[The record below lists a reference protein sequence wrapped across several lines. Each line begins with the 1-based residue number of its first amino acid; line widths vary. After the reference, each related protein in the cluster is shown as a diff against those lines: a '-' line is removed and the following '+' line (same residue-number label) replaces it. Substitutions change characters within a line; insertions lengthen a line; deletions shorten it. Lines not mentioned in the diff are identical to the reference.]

1 MKRFSRQFSAW
12 STIRARFV
20 GGMLVCVTTAVN
32 ANNPSQVITIDELLK
47 LDTQAALLAARRSVV
62 GSLERPGP
70 AVVNDSE
77 MLLLAIY
84 GVGKSLTAEIL
95 IDAEPHVFRAARAQP
110 VLGRSRTH
118 TLERIVPPCVHLQN
132 SGNPEVLCL
141 GGRRP

>member
-1 MKRFSRQFSAW
+1 MWGTMS
-12 STIRARFV
+12 ARFV
-20 GGMLVCVTTAVN
+20 GGMLVCATTAVN
-32 ANNPSQVITIDELLK
+32 ANNPTQVITIDELLK
-47 LDTQAALLAARRSVV
+47 LDTQAALIAARRSVV

-141 GGRRP
+141 GVRRP

>member
-1 MKRFSRQFSAW
+1 
-12 STIRARFV
+12 
-20 GGMLVCVTTAVN
+20 MLVCVTTVVN

-118 TLERIVPPCVHLQN
+118 TLERIVPPCVHLHN

>member
-1 MKRFSRQFSAW
+1 MSARVMG
-12 STIRARFV
+12 SV
-20 GGMLVCVTTAVN
+20 MVCATTVVQ
-32 ANNPSQVITIDELLK
+32 ANSPTQVVTIDELLR
-47 LDTQAALLAARRSVV
+47 LDTQAALIAARRSVV

-77 MLLLAIY
+77 TLLLAIY

-110 VLGRSRTH
+110 VLGRSRTY
-118 TLERIVPPCVHLQN
+118 TLERIAPPCVHLQN

-141 GGRRP
+141 GVRRP

>member
-1 MKRFSRQFSAW
+1 
-12 STIRARFV
+12 
-20 GGMLVCVTTAVN
+20 MLVCATTAVN
-32 ANNPSQVITIDELLK
+32 ANNPTQVITIDELLK
-47 LDTQAALLAARRSVV
+47 LDTQAALIAARRSVV

-141 GGRRP
+141 GVRRP

>member
-1 MKRFSRQFSAW
+1 M
-12 STIRARFV
+12 
-20 GGMLVCVTTAVN
+20 GGMLVCATTAVN
-32 ANNPSQVITIDELLK
+32 ANNPTQVITIDELLK
-47 LDTQAALLAARRSVV
+47 LDTQAALIAARRSVV

-141 GGRRP
+141 GVRRP